1 MVLCLK
7 CIQDR
12 LEQFKVSKTFRC
24 GSSVDYSHW
33 VAQWRLITPGV
44 WHRGVCEIQKS
55 EGKREETGL
64 CYCGSGVG
72 AEASPLVGPCG
83 QKDLSGMWVGAW
95 FQGSRR
101 LWHLLDFTPGAPS
114 LYTAVQHE
122 NKSWRIKS
130 RWRSL
135 NVTLSHLPLLT
146 GKQTRREG
154 TYETSHSLWI
164 GDPGL
169 EPRLFNTRPKL
180 WLLHLERFHHV
191 ETESPGFEPHC
202 SFHNCINRCICH
214 CGQCFK
220 EICSGLW
227 DLGGIWPCLRSS
239 EKVLKGNGLK
249 STVELSLTY

>member
-1 MVLCLK
+1 MRRPGNLIPSHEDNSWCLA
-7 CIQDR
+7 Q
-12 LEQFKVSKTFRC
+12 RC
-24 GSSVDYSHW
+24 LWNS
-33 VAQWRLITPGV
+33 
-44 WHRGVCEIQKS
+44 KS

-64 CYCGSGVG
+64 CYCGSAVG
-72 AEASPLVGPCG
+72 AQASTLMGPRG
-83 QKDLSGMWVGAW
+83 QKDLCGMWVGAW

-101 LWHLLDFTPGAPS
+101 LWHLLDFTPGAAS
-114 LYTAVQHE
+114 LYTSVQHE
-122 NKSWRIKS
+122 NKSWKIKLG
-130 RWRSL
+130 WRSL
-135 NVTLSHLPLLT
+135 NVTLSDLLPLLM
-146 GKQTRREG
+146 GKQTQSEG
-154 TYETSHSLWI
+154 AYETSHSLWI

-169 EPRLFNTRPKL
+169 EPRLFNTRLKL

-220 EICSGLW
+220 EVCSGVW

-239 EKVLKGNGLK
+239 EKVLEGNGLK